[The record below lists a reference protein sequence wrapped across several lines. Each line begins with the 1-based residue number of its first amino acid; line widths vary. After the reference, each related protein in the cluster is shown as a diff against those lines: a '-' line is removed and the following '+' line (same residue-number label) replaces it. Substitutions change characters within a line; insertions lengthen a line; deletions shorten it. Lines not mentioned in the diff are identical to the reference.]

1 MNLELV
7 GKGLLVLGIG
17 IAILGGLLWALG
29 KLFPN
34 LSQFPGT
41 IKIETGSLTCV
52 FPILAMIII
61 SVVLTVILNLAA
73 RFLNK

>member
-17 IAILGGLLWALG
+17 IAILGGLLWVLG

-52 FPILAMIII
+52 FPILAMILI